1 MTSPVP
7 QQQVPTTDTAP
18 VIPGAPVVKQTE
30 RPHPA
35 TPFVRGWLLF
45 VAILLGWGRQ
55 LVPDGEEAQL
65 DAGDLRWILPAIAGV
80 VVLAAVIGFVSW
92 YFTRFIIDDEE
103 LRIET
108 GAIFKKSTK
117 IPFERLQSVDI
128 IQPLAARIFGLA
140 ELRLEA
146 GAGDSTTK
154 LRYLTRSKA
163 SRLRDYLLTRAHGQ
177 SASIRD
183 LDQGAPAS
191 ALTDLGSADRPLVRV
206 LPQRLIVGFL
216 LSSEWLL
223 TLMVLVVVLVV
234 TARFGVV
241 KFALGALIPMAIG
254 AVTMISRRVISM
266 FNFTLAESPRGLRIT
281 RGLTNLTSQS
291 VPINRIQGLKIT
303 QSMLWK
309 PLGLYRVDTDI
320 VGYGQSNSD
329 DNDSSATSVLL
340 PVATAE
346 EAALA
351 ISRVLPGIDLD
362 QVELHPS
369 PRRAR
374 WLRWLDFWTLRYG
387 WNDQVVITEHGWVSR
402 VRDVV
407 PHAKTQS
414 VRIEQGP
421 LQRRLGLADVHF
433 DTPKGLVK
441 AVAQELD
448 VRTARELA
456 LSQLDRARA
465 AREAAR
471 QQRPVD
477 DLDDDAGEGAVLAA
491 FGIGPDQLLGSGGE
505 SKVFALDHER
515 VLRLYRARHEA
526 PEQTAYQLRAL
537 YQTWQN
543 ADIGIEVP
551 MIIEVG
557 ERGQPVLHHRPTA
570 VGPQLL
576 RVVAAGRRRRAAPGL
591 DQLPRCDRAAP
602 SDCRA
607 RCPVSP
613 GWSGPAAPQQFD
625 SLGALLHGM
634 LAGPAQSSREQLE
647 RDLPSV
653 AQVWE
658 RLHADLAKRQVV
670 PTLVHGDVCA
680 PNAYVSRGP
689 SGPVVTGIGDF
700 SPHTVNAD
708 PMMDI
713 TGAVAFLELEPY
725 AEAAQ
730 DSAWLEAAAVERHG
744 PDTAHWIDV
753 YRRFYGFYFSNSHAF
768 DPALYGWCLRQLGRV
783 T

>member
-1 MTSPVP
+1 M
-7 QQQVPTTDTAP
+7 
-18 VIPGAPVVKQTE
+18 
-30 RPHPA
+30 
-35 TPFVRGWLLF
+35 
-45 VAILLGWGRQ
+45 
-55 LVPDGEEAQL
+55 
-65 DAGDLRWILPAIAGV
+65 
-80 VVLAAVIGFVSW
+80 
-92 YFTRFIIDDEE
+92 
-103 LRIET
+103 
-108 GAIFKKSTK
+108 
-117 IPFERLQSVDI
+117 
-128 IQPLAARIFGLA
+128 AARIFGLA

-154 LRYLTRSKA
+154 LRYLSRSKA

-191 ALTDLGSADRPLVRV
+191 ALTDLGSTDRPLVRV

-223 TLMVLVVVLVV
+223 TLAVLVVVLVV

-303 QSMLWK
+303 QSLLWK

-362 QVELHPS
+362 QVQLHPS

-448 VRTARELA
+448 IGTARELA

-477 DLDDDAGEGAVLAA
+477 ELDDDAGEGAVLVA

-515 VLRLYRARHEA
+515 VLRLYRTRHEA

-537 YQTWQN
+537 YQTWQH

-551 MIIEVG
+551 MIIDVG
-557 ERGQPVLHHRPTA
+557 ERGSRFFTTDRRLSGRNFSEW
-570 VGPQLL
+570 L
-576 RVVAAGRRRRAAPGL
+576 RQADVADRQQALISFL
-591 DQLPRCDRAAP
+591 DATERLRQLPSP
-602 SDCRA
+602 VPGFA
-607 RCPVSP
+607 RLV
-613 GWSGPAAPQQFD
+613 GPAAPQQFG
-625 SLGALLHGM
+625 SLGALLHSM
-634 LAGPAQSSREQLE
+634 LAGPTQSSRQQLE
-647 RDLPSV
+647 SDLPTV

-658 RLHADLAKRQVV
+658 RLHADLAQREVV

-680 PNAYVSRGP
+680 PNAYLSMGP

-730 DSAWLEAAAVERHG
+730 DSAWLEAVAVQRHG
-744 PDTAHWIDV
+744 PDAAHWIDV

-783 T
+783 S